1 MAGVSLENMFVFA
14 EESVLVDDGI
24 SEIVLD
30 DVFDDVVGEKP
41 LMNFFLIERYALYGV
56 SVRLYVRPDSLI
68 VSRTLEQVTWGM
80 VCMISVMLLLLV
92 MTINEFGHT
101 RSSD

>member
-1 MAGVSLENMFVFA
+1 MVAGVSFEVENMFVFT

-30 DVFDDVVGEKP
+30 DVFEVVFHDVVGEKP

-56 SVRLYVRPDSLI
+56 SVRL
-68 VSRTLEQVTWGM
+68 
-80 VCMISVMLLLLV
+80 
-92 MTINEFGHT
+92 
-101 RSSD
+101 

>member
-1 MAGVSLENMFVFA
+1 MFVFA

-30 DVFDDVVGEKP
+30 DVFEGVLDDVVGEKP

-56 SVRLYVRPDSLI
+56 SVRL
-68 VSRTLEQVTWGM
+68 
-80 VCMISVMLLLLV
+80 
-92 MTINEFGHT
+92 
-101 RSSD
+101 

>member
-56 SVRLYVRPDSLI
+56 SVRL
-68 VSRTLEQVTWGM
+68 
-80 VCMISVMLLLLV
+80 
-92 MTINEFGHT
+92 
-101 RSSD
+101 

>member
-1 MAGVSLENMFVFA
+1 MSA
-14 EESVLVDDGI
+14 EEGMLVDDGI

-56 SVRLYVRPDSLI
+56 SVRL
-68 VSRTLEQVTWGM
+68 
-80 VCMISVMLLLLV
+80 
-92 MTINEFGHT
+92 
-101 RSSD
+101 